1 MPYTE
6 PYCSFSFCCM
16 NCCCCFMLCF
26 LNIRKKSW
34 ENWTELLTVLHN
46 ASYYE
51 NHSYLKWARI
61 IDWMPCPLQLNIL
74 IHSIFFLCMIAVHRE
89 WVPAENKSWPWQALS
104 VSPGW
109 SNLGFC
115 IWYQESIHPQSVT
128 ILPCSGWTWPW
139 CHAWSAGRSAAPSD

>member
-26 LNIRKKSW
+26 LNIRKKIVGKLNRITDS
-34 ENWTELLTVLHN
+34 TSQCKLLWKPLLLEMGQNYWLN
-46 ASYYE
+46 A
-51 NHSYLKWARI
+51 
-61 IDWMPCPLQLNIL
+61 L

-89 WVPAENKSWPWQALS
+89 WVPAENKSWSWQALS

-115 IWYQESIHPQSVT
+115 LWYQESIHPQSVT